1 MIAHKKLLYLKIS
14 MNISL
19 VLFTVLACQLPKIN
33 GDASLMLPLETPFDA
48 TATQTISLTATH
60 TTQPKPTV
68 IASNTTLPL
77 MEITS
82 TPSILELDINIYQR
96 GDGQVTVDIPEGG
109 RYIVVGDS
117 LSYGS
122 TMSGRDTYDDIC
134 NHRWPYVE
142 QLASE
147 IGILTTA
154 NLDRGDSMKT
164 PFYSQ
169 VVRGRKV
176 DYCQPPPEM
185 PTLST
190 AVAGSNSNEW
200 LEDLLFHPVFI
211 ETVENRANSVVLFM
225 IGADIFAEKIG
236 KDPISVDKYEQNIGQ
251 ILENIVKYQKLIYIA
266 HIPHVRIGSFISE
279 SELQETN
286 QLIDQFNQKIDH
298 IIQDNGYLSKEK
310 GWVDFGHTVIQQD
323 NLIIWV
329 NAVQPG
335 PYLDQIVDTFPSTY
349 YAKDGLHFHAEG
361 YNQIG
366 SAWVTSLKSQIKVL
380 KAIQENP

>member
-19 VLFTVLACQLPKIN
+19 VLFTVLACQFPKID
-33 GDASLMLPLETPFDA
+33 GDTSLLFPLETPFDT
-48 TATQTISLTATH
+48 TATQIISLTDTP
-60 TTQPKPTV
+60 TTQPKLT
-68 IASNTTLPL
+68 ITASSTPLPL
-77 MEITS
+77 LELTS
-82 TPSILELDINIYQR
+82 APSILELDINIYQR
-96 GDGQVTVDIPEGG
+96 GDGQVTVNIPEGG

-211 ETVENRANSVVLFM
+211 ETLESQVNSVVLFM

-236 KDPISVDKYEQNIGQ
+236 KDPITVDKYEQNIGQ
-251 ILENIVKYQKLIYIA
+251 ILENIVKYHKLIYIA

-310 GWVDFGHTVIQQD
+310 GWVDFGQTIIQQD

-335 PYLDQIVDTFPSTY
+335 PFLDQYVDTFPNTY

-366 SAWVTSLKSQIKVL
+366 SAWVTSLKSEIKVL